1 MAAPCA
7 VMKLAGGTIGY
18 RDSGG
23 PGLPLV
29 FVHGVGGSKEVFE
42 HQFTEAM
49 TSRFRL
55 IAFDLPGHGASD
67 DAADPKSSYSIR
79 ALTNTTLDVM
89 NYLRLQRA
97 LVVGWSLGGHIAM
110 ELMDRFPERLAG
122 VVNIGAPPLSRGPL
136 ALMRAFHASPSLL
149 LARKPMF
156 STRDALAWQELCYG
170 PNADGLHFAAILRAD
185 GRMRPETSR
194 SVMKGG
200 TANQRR
206 IVETSPVPIA
216 MINGSDDP
224 VMRLS
229 YLKAIRYANLWEG
242 RQHVIAGAGHSAFL
256 SHAEGFNALLARFA
270 GEMAQRF
277 PAPYIATP
285 MPISPDVSVR
295 AAAPRSRRRAAR

>member
-1 MAAPCA
+1 MTAPCA
-7 VMKLAGGTIGY
+7 VMTLAGGTIGY

-23 PGLPLV
+23 TGLPVV

-42 HQFTEAM
+42 HQFTSAM

-67 DAADPKSSYSIR
+67 DAASPKDSYSIR

-136 ALMRAFHASPSLL
+136 ALLRAFHVNSGMLL
-149 LARKPMF
+149 VRKPQF
-156 STRDALAWQELCYG
+156 STRDAQAWEHLSYG
-170 PNADGLHFAAILRAD
+170 PNPDGTHFAAIVRAD

-194 SVMKGG
+194 SVTHGG
-200 TANQRR
+200 IANQRR
-206 IVETSPVPIA
+206 VVETSPVPIA

-224 VMRLS
+224 VMRLG
-229 YLKAIRYANLWEG
+229 YLDTIRFANLWEG
-242 RQHVIAGAGHSAFL
+242 RHHVIAGAGHSGFL
-256 SHAEGFNALLARFA
+256 SHAESFNALLARF
-270 GEMAQRF
+270 GGDMAQRF
-277 PAPYIATP
+277 PGPYIAA
-285 MPISPDVSVR
+285 PIQVSPDASVR
-295 AAAPRSRRRAAR
+295 ADEPRSRRRAAR